1 MWHRIQTSKWL
12 HIVSWACLLN
22 NPNLFIGFTFRFVG
36 VHHTKKGLPSVLFFL
51 AGKLLTVELYI
62 TKSCLYNSPHIPSK
76 INNCRNAKK
85 KSRSSKTIIGWSVR
99 SSWSGHFLYSLQPH
113 LELGNIDRG
122 FACCWLWFR
131 HCWDLYVQL
140 QKQKRQKIHQKHKM
154 TVTLQDLY
162 SICVC
167 TKTKTS
173 GKTHSTLAYTQCM
186 PIYTV
191 YTVYAPTC
199 TCTQTHTHTVSFM
212 K

>member
-1 MWHRIQTSKWL
+1 MFITQKKD
-12 HIVSWACLLN
+12 LLQ
-22 NPNLFIGFTFRFVG
+22 FFF
-36 VHHTKKGLPSVLFFL
+36 FFL

-85 KSRSSKTIIGWSVR
+85 KKGPSSKTIIGWSVR

-113 LELGNIDRG
+113 LELGNINWG
-122 FACCWLWFR
+122 FACCWLCFR
-131 HCWDLYVQL
+131 HRWDLYLQL

-154 TVTLQDLY
+154 TVTLQDLH

-173 GKTHSTLAYTQCM
+173 GKTHSMLAYTQCM

-191 YTVYAPTC
+191 YTQTC
-199 TCTQTHTHTVSFM
+199 TCTHTVSS
-212 K
+212 KR